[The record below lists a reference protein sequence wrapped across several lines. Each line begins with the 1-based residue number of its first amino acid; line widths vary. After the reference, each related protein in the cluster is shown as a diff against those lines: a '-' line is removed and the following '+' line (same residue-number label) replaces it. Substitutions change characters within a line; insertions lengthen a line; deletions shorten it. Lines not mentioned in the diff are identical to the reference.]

1 MARRA
6 AGKGARTA
14 GGTRAASGAGATG
27 ASRAASSSRRD
38 EVLALA
44 AGLFADRGYRA
55 TTVRDIAD
63 AAGVLSG
70 SLYYH
75 FDSKESMVDEL
86 LSSFLGDLLS
96 RYRAIAASD
105 ASPSR
110 QLERL
115 IEESFDSIPRHRAA
129 IVIYQQDGQQ
139 LALQP
144 RFAYIREI
152 SAENEAIWLRVIER
166 GAESGELVMGSPR
179 LTYQFLRDAVWTSV
193 RWFQLGGSWTTRDL
207 SGQFM
212 HMVMAGLAPR

>member
-6 AGKGARTA
+6 AVKSA
-14 GGTRAASGAGATG
+14 
-27 ASRAASSSRRD
+27 RAASSPRRG

-70 SLYYH
+70 SLYHH

-86 LSSFLGDLLS
+86 LGSFLRDLHT
-96 RYRAIAASD
+96 RYLAIAEGD

-115 IEESFDSIPRHRAA
+115 VEESFDSIPRHRAA
-129 IVIYQQDGQQ
+129 IVVYQQEGEQ
-139 LALQP
+139 LALLP
-144 RFAYIREI
+144 RFGYLREI
-152 SAENEAIWLRVIER
+152 SAENEKIWLRVIEQ
-166 GAESGELVMGSPR
+166 GAESGELVTANPR
-179 LTYQFLRDAVWTSV
+179 LTYQFLRDAVWGSV
-193 RWFQLGGSWTTRDL
+193 RWFQLGGTWTTRDL
-207 SGQFM
+207 STQFM
-212 HMVMAGLAPR
+212 HMVMDGLSPR